1 MTGVQTCALPIYR
14 GLRVL
19 ERNADRFPWDA
30 LVSGEYPL
38 ERAQEALEDVA
49 ARRVVKALIV
59 PGASPAMDSS
69 VTGSHSR

>member
-1 MTGVQTCALPIYR
+1 M
-14 GLRVL
+14 L
-19 ERNADRFPWDA
+19 ERTAEQFPWDE

-59 PGASPAMDSS
+59 PGAGAAMDSP
-69 VTGSHSR
+69 VTGSQSG